1 MSTMIEGISP
11 FKTLFGYALV
21 RDERGGEMHKSKGAA
36 AFDVVADEV
45 GADIVRWLFCRHN
58 PTTNL
63 NFGPSSLD
71 IVRRQ
76 VFRTL
81 WNTYLFF
88 CNYAL
93 LDGFDPSSPRVP
105 VEERPDIDRWLIGR
119 LNELIEEA
127 NRGFRDTWIHPFM
140 RRAEAFIDELSNWY
154 VRLNRRR
161 FWRRATGEDADKAAA
176 YQTLYEVLVK
186 LSLLL
191 APAIPFLTER
201 MYQNLVVRGDPTG
214 DHPGSVH
221 HCSYPE
227 AEGALVDRE
236 LAEDMEVAQQ
246 LVSSA
251 LGLRTE
257 AGHRVRQPLSELR
270 VWGDEQA
277 LRSLKRFEWLIREQL
292 NVKRVS
298 FETALAGPDWMVR
311 EAGALRLGLHVTLTP
326 ELRREGLARDMV
338 RHIQT
343 LRRSAGLAPEDR
355 IWIDMNTDDRELA
368 EVIATWSDYLR
379 AETLC
384 DDLRVVPPAQGQ
396 VVRLGGAE
404 PVVPLGRMPRPD
416 GR

>member
-1 MSTMIEGISP
+1 MSAST
-11 FKTLFGYALV
+11 
-21 RDERGGEMHKSKGAA
+21 
-36 AFDVVADEV
+36 VV
-45 GADIVRWLFCRHN
+45 G
-58 PTTNL
+58 
-63 NFGPSSLD
+63 
-71 IVRRQ
+71 
-76 VFRTL
+76 
-81 WNTYLFF
+81 
-88 CNYAL
+88 
-93 LDGFDPSSPRVP
+93 
-105 VEERPDIDRWLIGR
+105 
-119 LNELIEEA
+119 
-127 NRGFRDTWIHPFM
+127 
-140 RRAEAFIDELSNWY
+140 
-154 VRLNRRR
+154 
-161 FWRRATGEDADKAAA
+161 FWRHATGEDADKAAA
-176 YQTLYEVLVK
+176 YQTLHEVMVK

-214 DHPGSVH
+214 DHPRSVH

-298 FETALAGPDWMVR
+298 FEAALAGPDWMVR

-355 IWIDMNTDDRELA
+355 IWIDMNTDDPELA

-384 DDLRVVPPAQGQ
+384 DDLRFVPPAEGQ
-396 VVRLGGAE
+396 VVRLGGRE
-404 PVVPLGRMPRPD
+404 LVVQLGQMPRPD